1 MVRLPVTPQGHING
15 PPCLA
20 FNLRQIGHLASRARV
35 RRFGADMRIVRA
47 SWGDAIR
54 SGVLVALTATA
65 TFSIDVPASLA
76 APTVN
81 SRPAAKGRPMREP
94 APIVQARRFD
104 ADYSDILH
112 PLCERH
118 VRVDTSQATGDGGW
132 VAHFYGTDVGPPGI
146 GQKVSISC
154 AEDNIKRYTLRDW
167 EFDAKIS
174 SDGQRIDAGDG
185 VHVGQWREQTPS
197 RDGTTWSGIRW
208 SDGNKWVVTIPDP
221 NETPVAGRPADMP
234 AEIAEFPPVAVPM
247 SRHVLP
253 GDATV
258 DI

>member
-1 MVRLPVTPQGHING
+1 
-15 PPCLA
+15 
-20 FNLRQIGHLASRARV
+20 
-35 RRFGADMRIVRA
+35 MRIPHLVRT

-54 SGVLVALTATA
+54 SGLLVALTATA
-65 TFSIDVPASLA
+65 TFSIDVPAGLA

-81 SRPAAKGRPMREP
+81 SRPAAKPRLREP

-104 ADYSDILH
+104 ADYEDALH

-118 VRVDTSQATGDGGW
+118 VRVDTSQATPQGGGW

-154 AEDNIKRYTLRDW
+154 AEENIKRYTLRDW

-174 SDGQRIDAGDG
+174 ADGQSIDAGDG
-185 VHVGQWREQTPS
+185 VHVGQWREQTPA

-208 SDGNKWVVTIPDP
+208 SDGNKWVVTIQDP
-221 NETPVAGRPADMP
+221 NEAPVAGRPADMP
-234 AEIAEFPPVAVPM
+234 SETAENPVAVPM
-247 SRHVLP
+247 SRQVLP
-253 GDATV
+253 GDAAV

>member
-1 MVRLPVTPQGHING
+1 
-15 PPCLA
+15 
-20 FNLRQIGHLASRARV
+20 
-35 RRFGADMRIVRA
+35 MRIVRA

-65 TFSIDVPASLA
+65 TFSIDVPAGLA

-81 SRPAAKGRPMREP
+81 SRPAPKARLP
-94 APIVQARRFD
+94 APIVQARRFN
-104 ADYSDILH
+104 ADYEDLLH

-118 VRVDTSQATGDGGW
+118 VRVDESPEAQGGGW

-154 AEDNIKRYTLRDW
+154 AEENIKRYTLRDW

-174 SDGQRIDAGDG
+174 ADGSSVDAGDG
-185 VHVGQWREQTPS
+185 VHVGQWREQTPA

-208 SDGNKWVVTIPDP
+208 SDGNKWVVTIQDP
-221 NETPVAGRPADMP
+221 NETPVASRPAETP
-234 AEIAEFPPVAVPM
+234 SETAANLEVAALKEALAAAEVAKVAAVKEALAKAPVAVPM

-253 GDATV
+253 DDAAV